1 MEDPDPKRDLI
12 DKAIEDHQIGKLTRR
27 EFLQRLAVIG
37 GGSAL
42 GLTLFGGL
50 ACGSL
55 ASQPLA
61 APTATLAPPDI
72 PNILLIVIDTLRSD
86 HLSSYGYERSTS
98 PSIDRLA
105 AQGVLFET
113 AFSTSPYTT
122 PSHAS
127 LLTGRYPHEHGAQWI
142 TGSLVDPSLTTTI
155 QPCLQPSKLE
165 VTAQL

>member
-61 APTATLAPPDI
+61 EPTATLAPPDI

-142 TGSLVDPSLTTTI
+142 THKPFLGGRYSTMPEALR
-155 QPCLQPSKLE
+155 
-165 VTAQL
+165 A